1 MRWLTEVTPISY
13 SSCAPAAF
21 SDQISG
27 ADLMHWEMQI
37 RQMAMV
43 VLMQYLLCLVLLIV
57 FRTGMKDPHAK
68 KKKKKSSGGSSISND
83 LLNFMRFFF
92 FLKSLFWKLTSF
104 FPNGRAWM
112 AGSGLSNSQAPFERL
127 TGKRNFPLMWAD
139 LRLQNSPV
147 NSVSHHWTW
156 HQKSLLA
163 MLKHREELEIIT

>member
-1 MRWLTEVTPISY
+1 MTHRGNSY
-13 SSCAPAAF
+13 HLQQLCTSSF
-21 SDQISG
+21 LRSDIWSWSHALRNAEQANG
-27 ADLMHWEMQI
+27 L
-37 RQMAMV
+37 V
-43 VLMQYLLCLVLLIV
+43 VLMQYLLCLVLLVV
-57 FRTGMKDPHAK
+57 FRTEEWTILMQK
-68 KKKKKSSGGSSISND
+68 KKNSSGWSSISND
-83 LLNFMRFFF
+83 LPNFIRFFF
-92 FLKSLFWKLTSF
+92 FKSLFWKLTSF

-156 HQKSLLA
+156 HQKRLLA

>member
-68 KKKKKSSGGSSISND
+68 KKKNQVEEVQFQMTSLTLWDFS
-83 LLNFMRFFF
+83 F

-112 AGSGLSNSQAPFERL
+112 AGSGLSNSEAPFERL